1 MKLLID
7 ECLPRKVKF
16 LFAEAGHQC
25 ETARDV
31 GFGGKENGELLS
43 LAEESFDV
51 LVTIDKNIRYQ
62 QNVGNR
68 KIAILI
74 IRSISNDL
82 DDIRP
87 HIPQALVALQSV
99 KPGQIVEIGIRG

>member
-1 MKLLID
+1 MSVYPEKSNS
-7 ECLPRKVKF
+7 CLPRPVTSVK
-16 LFAEAGHQC
+16 
-25 ETARDV
+25 TARDA
-31 GFGGKENGELLS
+31 GFRGKENGKLLS

-74 IRSISNDL
+74 LRSISNDL

-87 HIPQALVALQSV
+87 HIPQALVAWRSV
-99 KPGQIVEIGIRG
+99 KPGHSRSRDPWLR